1 MSKPTVWRWQQAYMN
16 GVVERLLKDR
26 GKGARAGKKPHSAEV
41 RLAIVTRTA
50 KKKPKQATHWS
61 APMPTFSANF
71 GSMESL
77 KGDLELEAMLL
88 PDARRGRVTDADLLS
103 QQYCRVE
110 PQPARHGGY
119 GLRPTRYRHR
129 SATCR

>member
-1 MSKPTVWRWQQAYMN
+1 VSKPTVWRWQQAYMN

-26 GKGARAGKKPHSAEV
+26 GKGAHAGKKAHSAEV
-41 RLAIVTRTA
+41 RLAIVTRKA
-50 KKKPKQATHWS
+50 KPKQATHWS

-103 QQYCRVE
+103 QQYCWVE
-110 PQPARHGGY
+110 PQPARQGGY

>member
-26 GKGARAGKKPHSAEV
+26 GKGAHAGKKAHSAEV

-88 PDARRGRVTDADLLS
+88 PDARRGRVTDADLL
-103 QQYCRVE
+103 
-110 PQPARHGGY
+110 
-119 GLRPTRYRHR
+119 RPTGRLWSASYPISPSICDVQVR
-129 SATCR
+129 SARSSA